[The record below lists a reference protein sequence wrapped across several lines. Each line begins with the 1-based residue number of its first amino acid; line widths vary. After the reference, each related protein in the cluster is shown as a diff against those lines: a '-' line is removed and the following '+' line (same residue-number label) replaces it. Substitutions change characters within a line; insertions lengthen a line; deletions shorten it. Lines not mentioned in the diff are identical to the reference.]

1 MDLDTLQAVRDASL
15 LEFGKSKN
23 TNKAYAG
30 HIARGKKFLA
40 NVVAERKAKGIEV
53 CDKGIPTT
61 ELAKAFDKPPNRY
74 SAVALEF
81 FLVQKVFTEEL
92 SRSYAEGIQGA
103 FADYRRD
110 EQMYAGAY
118 ALDKATSIVT
128 GCPARAPAIHDLM
141 KAVKTRAG
149 TKGAA
154 ATRKHAEAMSLEDHQ
169 ALSPMLL

>member
-103 FADYRRD
+103 FADYW
-110 EQMYAGAY
+110 
-118 ALDKATSIVT
+118 DK
-128 GCPARAPAIHDLM
+128 M
-141 KAVKTRAG
+141 
-149 TKGAA
+149 
-154 ATRKHAEAMSLEDHQ
+154 
-169 ALSPMLL
+169 